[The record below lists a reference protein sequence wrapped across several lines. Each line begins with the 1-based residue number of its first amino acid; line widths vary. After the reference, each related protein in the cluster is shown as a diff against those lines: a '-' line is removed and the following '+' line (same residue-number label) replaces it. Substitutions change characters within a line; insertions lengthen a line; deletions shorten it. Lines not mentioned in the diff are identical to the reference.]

1 MTNNTLDVNVR
12 LGCGTLP
19 GSCFAID
26 PFLCYA
32 TRTTVGTAAFVPVN
46 GVDLVTATESRQ
58 FDAIRR
64 GRALHARQVAPTTSN
79 EVVPHDAT
87 EPKATGGAPRPAP
100 RARTPGIPFGA
111 PCESCVARRPGS

>member
-64 GRALHARQVAPTTSN
+64 AALCTPARSL
-79 EVVPHDAT
+79 
-87 EPKATGGAPRPAP
+87 PRP
-100 RARTPGIPFGA
+100 RTR
-111 PCESCVARRPGS
+111 SCHTTRPNRR